1 MKIFK
6 RLETGLTGKGLIW
19 LTLLIAG
26 CARISWQERLD
37 SDLSGFGHR
46 NWIVIA
52 DAAYPKQSAPG
63 IETIV
68 TAEEQLE
75 VLTVVLKK
83 IEDARH
89 VKAIVFLDDELHAV
103 PEKDAPGV
111 EAYRIHL
118 MQLLQD
124 NPIKMMPH
132 EQIISKL
139 DEASQL
145 FNILILKTNM
155 TLPYTSVFLQ
165 LDCGYWT
172 EEKEKRLRNK
182 LDENRVNS
190 NP

>member
-6 RLETGLTGKGLIW
+6 RLETGLTEKGLIW

-26 CARISWQERLD
+26 CTRISWQERLD
-37 SDLSGFGHR
+37 SELTAFGHR

-52 DAAYPKQSAPG
+52 DAAYPKQSAQG

-68 TAEEQLE
+68 TGEDQLE
-75 VLTVVLKK
+75 VLTLVLKK
-83 IEDARH
+83 IKDAKH
-89 VKAIVFLDDELHAV
+89 VKALVFLDSELRAV

-111 EAYRIHL
+111 EAYRTHL

-124 NPIKMMPH
+124 NPIMMMPH

-139 DEASQL
+139 DEASRL
-145 FNILILKTNM
+145 FHVLLLKTNM

-172 EEKEKRLRNK
+172 EEKEKRLRNH
-182 LDENRVNS
+182 LGEN
-190 NP
+190 